1 MAVAEG
7 VFANVNIPCKVFYIF
22 CVKEEERQ
30 RREERDH
37 RRLQPLSPSVPLAVA
52 AARRRCRLPS
62 SRSSIAVAAERERKR
77 RDHVTAVRR
86 SLAPLSPSLLFIV
99 GLPLLSPSLPLSLS
113 PSPNPCIYF
122 SKALLKVTKSV
133 SLRLCSRWKIS
144 IMRISS

>member
-1 MAVAEG
+1 MIHVKTIKSKRRRKAEKGRERSSSPPTSIAVG
-7 VFANVNIPCKVFYIF
+7 
-22 CVKEEERQ
+22 
-30 RREERDH
+30 
-37 RRLQPLSPSVPLAVA
+37 
-52 AARRRCRLPS
+52 AARRCCRLPS

-99 GLPLLSPSLPLSLS
+99 GSPLLSPSLSLS